1 MENAARAAQ
10 HAPSVFN
17 TQPWSWRITGET
29 LSLYADADRRLDT
42 VDPDSRLLLLSCG
55 AVLHHARVWLAAAG
69 HTALVERFPDPAQP
83 QLLAR
88 ITLNPPLP
96 PAPPLAAAP
105 ALAPASAPAPSGV
118 APALP
123 FSTISPGAAVSPSSE
138 ADAVRLAEA
147 IHRRHTDRRAF
158 GDTPVP
164 DAELTALRRLVESE
178 GAYLHVVGPDQLPK
192 LAVTAEL
199 AARAEQSDPAYRQ
212 ELSHWTNRPDF
223 TGDGVPPS
231 TAVRDELRR
240 VPVRDFAPAGD
251 AGLSAGPAHD
261 LGAAYVVL
269 FGTGDEPVD
278 LLRGGE
284 ALSALLLR
292 ATADGL
298 ATAPI
303 SDALEVEWPR
313 NLLRTMLAGVGD
325 PYLVVRLGYPDTDVP
340 LPRAPRR
347 DPRDVITIV
356 E

>member
-1 MENAARAAQ
+1 MTALEAAARAAQ

-17 TQPWSWRITGET
+17 TQPWSWRITGDTME
-29 LSLYADADRRLDT
+29 LFADPGRKLDT
-42 VDPDSRLLLLSCG
+42 VDRDGRLLLLSCG
-55 AVLHHARVWLAAAG
+55 AALHHARVALSAAG
-69 HTALVERFPDPAQP
+69 HPAVVHRFPDPSRP
-83 QLLAR
+83 ELLAR
-88 ITLNPPLP
+88 IVALPSP
-96 PAPPLAAAP
+96 PAPAGP
-105 ALAPASAPAPSGV
+105 AV
-118 APALP
+118 AGP
-123 FSTISPGAAVSPSSE
+123 PGADISDFPDSE
-138 ADAVRLAEA
+138 TERLADA
-147 IHRRHTDRRAF
+147 IYRRRTDRRAF

-164 DAELTALRRLVESE
+164 EAELTALRRLVESE

-199 AARAEQSDPAYRQ
+199 AARAEQSDPAYRE
-212 ELSHWTNRPDF
+212 ELGHWTSRPDF
-223 TGDGVPPS
+223 TGDGVPPA

-261 LGAAYVVL
+261 QGAAYVVL

-313 NLLRTMLAGVGD
+313 NLLRSMLAGLGD
-325 PYLVVRLGYPDTDVP
+325 PYLVVRLGYLPADVE
-340 LPRAPRR
+340 LPRVPRR